1 MTPVST
7 TASHEDLSSNASNT
21 SIASNASIV
30 AITTDDSPDSSEQR
44 HEPRQAYRAR
54 MACWILRIFVGT
66 AGMLPYAEPGNPK
79 LALIADITGV
89 PELKNP
95 AMTPDQV
102 KTAMVQ
108 ALNGLTQGLSAPH
121 VPAVAHCRM
130 RQTIDWLGRNAGL
143 NPVEHD
149 IFELGVALRVFSS
162 LSHAVAH
169 WGRLYHGDVIRAIA
183 AILGHG
189 EHDVAQAC
197 QPGSAL
203 LHGGLIRINA
213 HDDTLDG
220 LLKAPRELTQR
231 ISLDRVTPEDILAHL
246 VVPMVKPKLGLA
258 DFAYMQVQNQ
268 LAQCWLEGVCSGDVS
283 TSMTSTT
290 DSASQIHHGGHLLV
304 SGAPGLGKTQWVRAL
319 LAQASPPIQAM
330 ELVVLAHNGEPLS
343 GQERLSHLR
352 LTLRLMRH
360 THRAVIVFDEADD
373 VFRSQAEIGAHSGG
387 DSAAVSMGNHRAS
400 LNRLIEDSTV
410 PVIWIMNHPDILDD
424 AVLRRFDTVIA
435 FANPSRS
442 ARLAML
448 GQTGLW
454 QTSDTRRWADIAE
467 LTPALIDKLAL
478 TTDRAQRAGHPMD
491 VALCEQWLKQRL
503 PGKATRHLGLQAT
516 QAGVWNDQWVNAS
529 EDLLALAQGIKRC
542 GSARILLYG
551 PPGSGKTAYA
561 HALAQMLDRPL
572 LEQRASDLLSPYV
585 GETEQRISQAFEQAL
600 DDKALL
606 FLDEADSLLARREHA
621 VRNWEVSQVNELL
634 EQLGDFA
641 GVVVLASNRMEALD
655 AAVLRRLDAKI
666 EFSALNVLQAQQ
678 CFVGWCQHLGFEST
692 SEDLQALARLELL
705 TPGDFACVARRLA
718 FAPQVTAAHASAP
731 ETASTVAP
739 VPDRTRAQT
748 LLDLLAQELRFK
760 SGGRRRMGFLAEPC
774 GSELEGPTSAFQ

>member
-1 MTPVST
+1 MTPDNTIADS
-7 TASHEDLSSNASNT
+7 AGDSMDLMAPHH
-21 SIASNASIV
+21 
-30 AITTDDSPDSSEQR
+30 D
-44 HEPRQAYRAR
+44 PRKAYRAR

-66 AGMLPYAEPGNPK
+66 AGMQPYAEAGNPK
-79 LALIADITGV
+79 LALMADITGV

-95 AMTPDQV
+95 TMTPDRIQ
-102 KTAMVQ
+102 TAIVQ
-108 ALNGLTQGLSAPH
+108 ALNGLTKGLPPPH

-130 RQTIDWLGRNAGL
+130 RQTIDWLSRNAGL

-162 LSHAVAH
+162 LSQAVAQ

-183 AILGHG
+183 AILGCAQD
-189 EHDVAQAC
+189 DVALAC

-203 LHGGLIRINA
+203 LHSGLIRINA

-220 LLKAPRELTQR
+220 LLKAPRQLTQR
-231 ISLDRVTPEDILAHL
+231 ISLDQVTPEDILAHL
-246 VVPMVKPKLGLA
+246 VIPMEKPKLVLA
-258 DFAYMQVQNQ
+258 DFAYMQLQTQ
-268 LAQCWLEGVCSGDVS
+268 LAQCWLAGVCPGESQTDK
-283 TSMTSTT
+283 TSSSLKT
-290 DSASQIHHGGHLLV
+290 ASSLMEDGRSKGGHLLI
-304 SGAPGLGKTQWVRAL
+304 SGTPGLGKTQWVRAL
-319 LAQASPPIQAM
+319 LAQARPPIQAM

-360 THRAVIVFDEADD
+360 THRAVIIFDEADD
-373 VFRSQAEIGAHSGG
+373 VFRSQPVMDSHSGG
-387 DSAAVSMGNHRAS
+387 DSEAVSMGNHRAS

-435 FANPSRS
+435 FVNPSRS
-442 ARLAML
+442 TRLAML

-454 QTSDTRRWADIAE
+454 QTSDTRRWADIAD

-478 TTDRAQRAGHPMD
+478 TTDRAQRAGYPMD
-491 VALCEQWLKQRL
+491 VALCEQWLKERL
-503 PGKATRHLGLQAT
+503 PGKATRHLGLQAA
-516 QAGVWNDQWVNAS
+516 QVGVWNHQWVNAS
-529 EDLLALAQGIKRC
+529 EDLLALAQGIQRC

-585 GETEQRISQAFEQAL
+585 GETEQRINQAFEQAL
-600 DDKALL
+600 DDQALL

-655 AAVLRRLDAKI
+655 EAVLRRLDAKI
-666 EFSALNVLQAQQ
+666 EFLALNAFQAQQ
-678 CFVGWCQHLGFEST
+678 CFVGLCQHLGFEFT
-692 SEDLQALARLELL
+692 PEDLQMLAGLKPL

-718 FAPQVTAAHASAP
+718 FAPLATETTASPVSAPTAAAA
-731 ETASTVAP
+731 
-739 VPDRTRAQT
+739 PDRMPPPHRTPSQT
-748 LLDLLAQELRFK
+748 LLELLAQELRFK

-774 GSELEGPTSAFQ
+774 GSGVEGSTSAFQ